1 METSYLK
8 TLELDKIIAR
18 AAEGC
23 VCQEAKAQ
31 MLALEPQ
38 CDPDEVRYALEQTDA
53 INSLLIKNGSP
64 RFGGVEGV
72 SQLVTRA
79 VKGGVLSMGE
89 LLMVAGAL
97 RNFQNLSSWYGSSDH
112 DALPT
117 DDLFYALAPQ
127 PGLEQQISS
136 AILAPDAMADT
147 ASHTLNEL
155 RKKIRATEN
164 SIRDRLESM
173 VRNMDTSKYLQES
186 VVSMRNGRYVVP
198 VKSEYRGEVSGI
210 IHDVSS
216 TGATVFVEPQAVVE
230 ANARILQY
238 RAQEAQEIE
247 RILVAFTA
255 QVAAIEPQFQYSYKA
270 MLEIDVLLAK
280 ARLALDMKAFKPAVR
295 TDSSFSLIRARH
307 PLIDPKKCVPV
318 DIALGRE
325 YDSLIITG
333 PNTGGK
339 TVTLKTAGLLCAM
352 AQCGFLIP
360 ADERSEICVF
370 DEFLVDIGDEQS
382 IEQSLST
389 FSGHMKKIT
398 GILGLAMP
406 HTLVLLDELG
416 AGTDPAEGAALAVA
430 IIEELRRRGVL
441 LMATTHYAELKVFA
455 LETKGVV
462 NASCEFDLETLRPT
476 YKLSVG
482 VPGKSNAFLISEKLG
497 IPERVIEAAQQHL
510 SAEDKR
516 LDAVLGQLDD
526 LKLQLKES
534 QNEVEELRNEAAHQL
549 DAARKKR
556 DELIQQGENELEA
569 ARAKARALAQQ
580 VESKAYALTDEL
592 RQIQKDERMST
603 QQKAQR
609 AREIAKKESEKL
621 FVGTEV
627 VHNPVKE
634 FVPLKEVKVGQE
646 VCIAELNQ
654 LATVLAL
661 PDKNGDVLVR
671 AGIIKTKVPLKGLK
685 QPEKLVKEPQ
695 PKTKAQQRYSR
706 LTGDANRPNG
716 RVERVQRSAKMECN
730 LLGLTVDEALPEVDS
745 FIDRAILNGQTVV
758 YLIHGNGTGALR
770 TAIHKHLRGN
780 RMVKS
785 FRLGRYGEGESGVT
799 VVELK

>member
-23 VCQEAKAQ
+23 VCKEAKAKL
-31 MLALEPQ
+31 LALEPQ

-53 INSLLIKNGSP
+53 INTLLIKNGSP

-72 SQLVTRA
+72 SALAARA

-97 RNFQNLSSWYGSSDH
+97 RNFQNLTNWYGSSEH
-112 DALPT
+112 DMLPT
-117 DDLFYALAPQ
+117 DDLFYALSPE

-147 ASHTLNEL
+147 ASRTLNDL

-255 QVAAIEPQFQYSYKA
+255 QVAAIEPQFQYSYQA
-270 MLEIDVLLAK
+270 MLDIDVLLAK
-280 ARLALDMKAFKPAVR
+280 ARLALELKAFKPAVR
-295 TDSSFSLIRARH
+295 TDNSFSLIRARH
-307 PLIDPKKCVPV
+307 PLIDPQKCVPV
-318 DIALGRE
+318 DIALGKE

-360 ADERSEICVF
+360 ADERSEVCVF

-389 FSGHMKKIT
+389 FSAHMKTIVSIMDCC
-398 GILGLAMP
+398 GQGD
-406 HTLVLLDELG
+406 LVLFDELG
-416 AGTDPAEGAALAVA
+416 AGTDPVEGAALAVA
-430 IIEELRRRGVL
+430 VIGYARQMGACVA
-441 LMATTHYAELKVFA
+441 ATTHYAELKTFA
-455 LETKGVV
+455 LTTEGVE
-462 NASCEFDLETLRPT
+462 NASCEFDVKSLQPT
-476 YKLSVG
+476 YRLLTG
-482 VPGKSNAFLISEKLG
+482 IPGKSNAFAIAARLG
-497 IPERVIEAAQQHL
+497 LQPTIIERAKEQVSTEDARFEDVLAELERERRRVEQMKEEAQRMRSAAQ
-510 SAEDKR
+510 SERDKMRAERDAAEDRVDKMMESAR
-516 LDAVLGQLDD
+516 GQADNI
-526 LKLQLKES
+526 LK
-534 QNEVEELRNEAAHQL
+534 N
-549 DAARKKR
+549 ARMTAETVF
-556 DELIQQGENELEA
+556 DELETLKKKAQKKNADQNLAAAKAALRGVITQTENEQRRGIQKRVVEADEVRPVRKGDRVRLLNVGDRACSGGQGRRRAGAGRPDEDDGQGERA
-569 ARAKARALAQQ
+569 ASRRGEEKRA
-580 VESKAYALTDEL
+580 
-592 RQIQKDERMST
+592 
-603 QQKAQR
+603 
-609 AREIAKKESEKL
+609 
-621 FVGTEV
+621 
-627 VHNPVKE
+627 
-634 FVPLKEVKVGQE
+634 
-646 VCIAELNQ
+646 
-654 LATVLAL
+654 
-661 PDKNGDVLVR
+661 
-671 AGIIKTKVPLKGLK
+671 
-685 QPEKLVKEPQ
+685 
-695 PKTKAQQRYSR
+695 
-706 LTGDANRPNG
+706 
-716 RVERVQRSAKMECN
+716 
-730 LLGLTVDEALPEVDS
+730 
-745 FIDRAILNGQTVV
+745 
-758 YLIHGNGTGALR
+758 
-770 TAIHKHLRGN
+770 
-780 RMVKS
+780 
-785 FRLGRYGEGESGVT
+785 
-799 VVELK
+799 